1 MEVIENQNKRIDE
14 LQKENRLGTEKYRKD
29 FAGLNMDQKEIL
41 GKMKQYEE
49 LEREC
54 KQLNMLYR
62 NEAAAKSA
70 LHRESVNLK
79 QKVAKKKEKVEVT
92 KQQLE
97 ATVRQVNQLQNDN
110 TQLGHLMRQMQQFMP
125 EAKKGELTSEVVFS
139 SQMDDIMRSS
149 VRASNIRQSVNVD
162 LGNRGTM
169 NIKKSIRG
177 GAGSMYRKGPNMTMD
192 MGASSPSLGGEK

>member
-1 MEVIENQNKRIDE
+1 
-14 LQKENRLGTEKYRKD
+14 
-29 FAGLNMDQKEIL
+29 
-41 GKMKQYEE
+41 
-49 LEREC
+49 
-54 KQLNMLYR
+54 MLYR